1 MIHNSY
7 IEDPKMNSFFGSRL
21 SGTRLVAISLS
32 ATVLLA
38 ASTVSAQE
46 PKAAAPFDQAVL
58 DLLLQSRIQKPAS
71 QATSQERA
79 AAIEELTNIYVI
91 SSLPRAIEL
100 GETPEIRAQI
110 ELQERATLFNAL
122 ATDFIASNPATEQE
136 IFNTYEEQVALS
148 PPKEFKARHILV
160 DTQGEAMA
168 LVEELKGGADFVEL
182 AKEHSTGPSA
192 PAGGDLGWFTAQAM
206 VEPFSNAVAAMENG
220 AFTPEPVQTQFGW
233 HVILREDSRDSAP
246 PPLDSVRDVIK
257 QRVEQNKFEEF
268 MNNARANASE

>member
-1 MIHNSY
+1 
-7 IEDPKMNSFFGSRL
+7 MNSFFGSRL

-32 ATVLLA
+32 TTVLLA

-46 PKAAAPFDQAVL
+46 PEAAAPFEQAVL
-58 DLLLQSRIQKPAS
+58 DLFLQSRIQKPAS

-122 ATDFIASNPATEQE
+122 ATDFIASNPATDQE

-192 PAGGDLGWFTAQAM
+192 PSGGDLGWFTAQAM

-257 QRVEQNKFEEF
+257 QRVEQNKFQEF
-268 MNNARANASE
+268 MNNARAKASE